1 MVGRHTITLS
11 IARQAVVLWPDVD
24 GRWNGN
30 EEFPTISAELNGTRY
45 GPVVL
50 FAVLVH
56 FSLSEYAFAEAFLEL
71 QVKLQVN

>member
-1 MVGRHTITLS
+1 M
-11 IARQAVVLWPDVD
+11 LWPDVD
-24 GRWNGN
+24 GGWNGN

-56 FSLSEYAFAEAFLEL
+56 FSLSEYAFAGAFLEL
-71 QVKLQVN
+71 QVQLPVN